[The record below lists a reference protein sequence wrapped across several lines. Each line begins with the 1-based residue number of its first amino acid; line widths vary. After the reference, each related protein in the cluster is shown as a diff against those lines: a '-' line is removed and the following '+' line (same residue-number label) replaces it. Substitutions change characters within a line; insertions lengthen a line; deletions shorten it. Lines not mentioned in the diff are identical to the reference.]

1 MERQNKEKNFQ
12 FFLMEDLKRKI
23 SDLFSKAG
31 LIHYTFKESLMKE
44 KYLKEVNVLN
54 DVLFK
59 ALMCHERNRT
69 LVVDVLHTLT
79 GIAKE
84 SLYHAT

>member
-1 MERQNKEKNFQ
+1 
-12 FFLMEDLKRKI
+12 
-23 SDLFSKAG
+23 
-31 LIHYTFKESLMKE
+31 MKE

-69 LVVDVLHTLT
+69 LVVDILHALT
-79 GIAKE
+79 DIAKE
-84 SLYHAT
+84 SLYHATYILSLIHI

>member
-1 MERQNKEKNFQ
+1 
-12 FFLMEDLKRKI
+12 
-23 SDLFSKAG
+23 
-31 LIHYTFKESLMKE
+31 MKE

-59 ALMCHERNRT
+59 ALMCHKRNRT